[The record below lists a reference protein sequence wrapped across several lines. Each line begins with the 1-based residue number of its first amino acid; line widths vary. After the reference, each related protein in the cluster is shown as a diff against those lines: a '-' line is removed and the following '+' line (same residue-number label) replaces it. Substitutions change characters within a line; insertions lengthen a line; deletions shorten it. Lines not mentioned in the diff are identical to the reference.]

1 MQKVGIIG
9 AGICGLNTALTLHKN
24 NIDFQVFEST
34 NEPGGAIKTK
44 FLFDSIIET
53 GPNSINGKNEDVEEL
68 INFLSLNKECSF
80 SNKES
85 KNRYILKNNKIVT
98 IPKSPS
104 QIITS
109 EILSLSSKLNLLKE
123 PFIKSKSTIEESI
136 EDFILRRLGQEF
148 LDYIVNPFING
159 IYAGDPSKLCASK
172 AFPKLIEIEHKY
184 GSIIKGLIKLK
195 KPKHSGE
202 NRIFTF
208 NNGLQVLPIKM
219 AELIQEKIRY
229 EHTVKEIKQI
239 ENNLWS
245 VDDEYFSHIVFTQ
258 PAYSFKHIKTP
269 LNLSFISEI
278 YYSPVTSVSLIYN
291 KNQFKENLDGFGL
304 LIPEC
309 EKKFILGVLFQS
321 VIFSNRCPD
330 DKVLL
335 TVFVGGAKNPNRMC
349 CDSNELLSKIEN
361 DLSNFLNIDGSAE
374 NYHITKWDKA
384 IPQYEINTIKIHQKI
399 KNIEEKFG
407 NIYFGGNY
415 IGGISLPNAISN
427 GKKIGDKIVNDMK
440 NRKVLSS

>member
-1 MQKVGIIG
+1 
-9 AGICGLNTALTLHKN
+9 
-24 NIDFQVFEST
+24 
-34 NEPGGAIKTK
+34 
-44 FLFDSIIET
+44 
-53 GPNSINGKNEDVEEL
+53 
-68 INFLSLNKECSF
+68 
-80 SNKES
+80 
-85 KNRYILKNNKIVT
+85 
-98 IPKSPS
+98 
-104 QIITS
+104 
-109 EILSLSSKLNLLKE
+109 
-123 PFIKSKSTIEESI
+123 
-136 EDFILRRLGQEF
+136 
-148 LDYIVNPFING
+148 
-159 IYAGDPSKLCASK
+159 
-172 AFPKLIEIEHKY
+172 
-184 GSIIKGLIKLK
+184 
-195 KPKHSGE
+195 
-202 NRIFTF
+202 
-208 NNGLQVLPIKM
+208 M
-219 AELIQEKIRY
+219 AELIKEKIRY

-239 ENNLWS
+239 ENDLWS
-245 VDDEYFSHIVFTQ
+245 IDGECFSHIVFTQ

-278 YYSPVTSVSLIYN
+278 YYSPITSVSLIYN

-335 TVFVGGAKNPNRMC
+335 TVFVGGAKNPNRIC

-440 NRKVLSS
+440 NRKVFSF